1 MASPVYKILLFMKR
15 RQGMTR
21 EAFREYYETHHVPL
35 ALKSSN
41 GLYRYIR
48 RYLEP
53 LPRVETGSGE
63 DLGYD
68 VITELW
74 FTNEQVF
81 KGTVKYLS
89 TSVLSEEII
98 ADEKMLFDR
107 AACRMATA
115 VEYVNEID

>member
-15 RQGMTR
+15 RQGMSR
-21 EAFREYYETHHVPL
+21 EAFRQYYEAHHVPL
-35 ALKSSN
+35 ALKSSD
-41 GLYRYIR
+41 GLYRYVR

-53 LPRVETGSGE
+53 LPRVETGLGE

-74 FTNEQVF
+74 FTNEQIF

-89 TSVLSEEII
+89 TNILSEEIV

-115 VEYVNEID
+115 VEYANEFH